1 MLSYSQALDRGLDP
15 IQYRT
20 DFLDSLEVGSHTVVV
35 DGVVWA
41 RHKPAAI
48 ALLRNQSGDRLA
60 VVKVK
65 KVTANGLPY
74 GGLTEFTIG
83 ELATLIV
90 EKGAR
95 NNHKGY
101 LTKIAT

>member
-41 RHKPAAI
+41 RRKPAAI
-48 ALLRNQSGDRLA
+48 ALLRNQNGDRLA

-74 GGLTEFTIG
+74 GGLG

-95 NNHKGY
+95 DNHKGY
-101 LTKIAT
+101 LTKIAA